1 MKKFLIITMLLLTG
15 CGYQPVYLDRDYK
28 NFEFSKI
35 TSEGDL
41 NINKKIINSLQ
52 LKEGN
57 LEKSLNEL
65 NINSIFENLETSKNL
80 KGNSKSYK
88 ISISVDLKITNN
100 DNLIQEEKFYKEFF
114 YNEKENQFQ
123 LVQQQQ
129 NIRENL
135 INKIIEEITIYL
147 NTK

>member
-88 ISISVDLKITNN
+88 ISISVNLKITNN

-114 YNEKENQFQ
+114 YNKRKTNF
-123 LVQQQQ
+123 
-129 NIRENL
+129 N
-135 INKIIEEITIYL
+135 
-147 NTK
+147 

>member
-88 ISISVDLKITNN
+88 ISISVNLKITNN
-100 DNLIQEEKFYKEFF
+100 GNLIQEEKFYKEFF
-114 YNEKENQFQ
+114 YNKKENQFQ

>member
-88 ISISVDLKITNN
+88 ISISVNLKITNN
-100 DNLIQEEKFYKEFF
+100 GNLIQEEKFYKEFF

>member
-88 ISISVDLKITNN
+88 ISISVNLKITNN